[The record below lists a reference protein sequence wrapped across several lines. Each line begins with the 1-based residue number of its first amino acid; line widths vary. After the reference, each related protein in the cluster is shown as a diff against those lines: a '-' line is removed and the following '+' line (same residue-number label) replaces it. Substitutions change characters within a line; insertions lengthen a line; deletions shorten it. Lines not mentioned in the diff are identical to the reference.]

1 MSPGRPQPQRKLGTG
16 GWRISPRVFFFLFFF
31 FLSLSQTLAL
41 TFLPIFSSQ
50 LFFFAPPVSFLCKTQ
65 RVLDTMRLFTRRQ
78 AWVTGARLPVYVYAT
93 DYMGETRLN
102 ARSQIRLQAD
112 FRPDR
117 RHQNIGHQERKR
129 EKIKMQDSKLNT
141 TDWNISVPP
150 HNDYVVSGV
159 LLLLFNV
166 VPFSD
171 PTASNREETSA
182 VFSHKRLQTVTLL
195 PRHVSVM
202 LPRLMIRSSKKESAA
217 FRASSRI
224 WQFPPENQNRANG
237 NNGCDRPLQDLWS
250 SALVVM
256 FPWGLVVSWGGLNQ
270 LRGGAMCSVCSSS
283 PSRSPAVPP
292 SWITFFF
299 SSAP

>member
-1 MSPGRPQPQRKLGTG
+1 
-16 GWRISPRVFFFLFFF
+16 
-31 FLSLSQTLAL
+31 
-41 TFLPIFSSQ
+41 
-50 LFFFAPPVSFLCKTQ
+50 
-65 RVLDTMRLFTRRQ
+65 
-78 AWVTGARLPVYVYAT
+78 
-93 DYMGETRLN
+93 
-102 ARSQIRLQAD
+102 
-112 FRPDR
+112 
-117 RHQNIGHQERKR
+117 
-129 EKIKMQDSKLNT
+129 MQDSKLNT
-141 TDWNISVPP
+141 TDWNISMPP

-166 VPFSD
+166 VLFFH

-237 NNGCDRPLQDLWS
+237 NNGCDRPLEDMWS
-250 SALVVM
+250 SAVVVM

-283 PSRSPAVPP
+283 HSRSRAVPP
-292 SWITFFF
+292 SWITFFLLLHNQLV
-299 SSAP
+299 SSGALCHWTFKCSTVWAESGTYQLFCTAGESTRSLFCFGLRWIFISYILSIDKKKKIIIAAVCFCYWTVLFFLTTTADN